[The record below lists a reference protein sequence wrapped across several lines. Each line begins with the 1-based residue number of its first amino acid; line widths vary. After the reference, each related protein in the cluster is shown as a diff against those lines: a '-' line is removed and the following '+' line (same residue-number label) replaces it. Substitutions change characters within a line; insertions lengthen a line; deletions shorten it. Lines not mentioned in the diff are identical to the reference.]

1 MNKLIRNP
9 ELVKTKLVENKAG
22 EIITTEKCVI
32 QIPARFSTIGL
43 GQIGLETNIY
53 GCFALILDTGEYSVF
68 NINAFI
74 ELNPARTI
82 IVDINGIDYHQFEFD
97 PYQILIKTTTIVK
110 RDSVI
115 YRVFDEFI
123 FKGKIPW
130 YLTYDDVGKLF
141 DTAKQFANSD
151 VSKNQDVI
159 EFLVSMISRSS
170 GNRSVYIRNIL
181 KSYKDTQNISYVPLS
196 SVFFNVNNTLNK
208 LAGSYFN
215 NGVVSALVKPSDQMS
230 EIEKILRA

>member
-22 EIITTEKCVI
+22 EVIVTEKCMI

-43 GQIGLETNIY
+43 GQIGLETSIY

-68 NINAFI
+68 NINAFV
-74 ELNPARTI
+74 ELKPSRTI
-82 IVDINGIDYHQFEFD
+82 VVDINGVDYHQFEFD
-97 PYQILIKTTTIVK
+97 PYQVLIKTTTIVK

-123 FKGKIPW
+123 FKGKVPW

-141 DTAKQFANSD
+141 DTAKEFANSN

-159 EFLVSMISRSS
+159 EFLVSMISR
-170 GNRSVYIRNIL
+170 NNNDRTIHIRNIL

-215 NGVVSALVKPSDQMS
+215 HGVVSALVKPSDQIS